1 VPDLCRK
8 HGVAQ
13 STYYQWKSKYGGM
26 EASDLSRLNALE
38 EGNRKLKNLF
48 ADVSLQNMALKD
60 VIELG
65 LGVVLVC
72 EAFKISC
79 CMYYYQPKLV
89 DDTVIIDAL
98 STLAEKHPKY
108 GF

>member
-1 VPDLCRK
+1 MPDLCRK

-13 STYYQWKSKYGGM
+13 STSYKWPLIYGGM
-26 EASDLSRLNALE
+26 EASDLSRLKALE
-38 EGNRKLKNLF
+38 EENRKLKKLF

-89 DDTVIIDAL
+89 DDTVIIDEL
-98 STLAEKHPKY
+98 SALAEKHPKY